1 MIIQCDSCRK
11 KYNYPEEK
19 FGDADIKRIKC
30 PGCQAIFEIRN
41 PNRRAAETG
50 KVERRILQDSG
61 KRLPQMLMLPEGAR
75 CSIALIKGK
84 EEGKVYRIDKPRLV
98 IGRAVG
104 DILVDD
110 PELSRQHAAVEFYG
124 EKVIL
129 RDLGSTNGTFA
140 GDKKVED
147 YVEIS
152 NQSEFRVGNTTL
164 MLIVNYAS

>member
-1 MIIQCDSCRK
+1 MM
-11 KYNYPEEK
+11 
-19 FGDADIKRIKC
+19 
-30 PGCQAIFEIRN
+30 QAY
-41 PNRRAAETG
+41 AEG
-50 KVERRILQDSG
+50 
-61 KRLPQMLMLPEGAR
+61 
-75 CSIALIKGK
+75 IALIKGK

-129 RDLGSTNGTFA
+129 RDLGSTNGTFS
-140 GDKKVED
+140 GDKKVDD
-147 YVEIS
+147 YVLIS

-164 MLIVNYAS
+164 MLIVNYAN